1 MPPRASGPP
10 ASSHLGASL
19 PEIDNLYLY
28 PSICVFPPFQIWLQ
42 YTICIFICV
51 TVFVH
56 TCIFV
61 FRITHSMP
69 LRASGPPASS
79 HLGASLPET
88 HNLNLYLSICIFAN
102 IPLLHNKLQAFLK

>member
-28 PSICVFPPFQIWLQ
+28 PSICAFQTCLQ
-42 YTICIFICV
+42 YTICILYIICV

-56 TCIFV
+56 TRIFI
-61 FRITHSMP
+61 FRITHSLP
-69 LRASGPPASS
+69 LRSSGPPASS

-102 IPLLHNKLQAFLK
+102 LPLLHNKLQALLK